1 MTTSG
6 VVIDRTNMVE
16 DFTGM
21 RNSINGS
28 IVWHGGNHPF
38 NPGATN
44 DYGSNLP
51 AQGSGSGEATGDLGS
66 QMLSSDSLI
75 TASSIINNFRS
86 YSVLLSR
93 IRYCRLIRYYNDNGT
108 NVVTYDDTQI
118 TSTGQTTWQRGSFDD
133 VGASFGSGSDVAASG
148 VDNFVSSL
156 SGVLTSHRNSTL
168 VFSEYYC
175 HSSCH
180 SSCHGSGL

>member
-1 MTTSG
+1 MTTTG
-6 VVIDRTNMVE
+6 VVVNRTNMVE
-16 DFTGM
+16 DFSGM

-28 IVWHGGNHPF
+28 IVWHAGNHPF

-51 AQGSGSGEATGDLGS
+51 AQGSSAGEATGDLGS
-66 QMLSSDSLI
+66 QMLSGDSLI
-75 TASSIINNFRS
+75 TASTIINNFRN

-93 IRYCRLIRYYNDNGT
+93 IRRCRLIRYYNDNGT
-108 NVVTYDDTQI
+108 NVVTYDDNQI
-118 TSTGQTTWQRGSFDD
+118 TSTGQSTWQRGFGD
-133 VGASFGSGSDVAASG
+133 VGASFGSGTDVTASG
-148 VDNFVSSL
+148 VDSFVSSL
-156 SGVLTSHRNSTL
+156 NSVLAGHRDSTL
-168 VFSEYYC
+168 IFSEYYC